1 MTGRG
6 PSNDAMCRLFGF
18 RSTVPSQMHRSLVLE
33 TNALRRQS
41 HEHPDGWGLA
51 FYVGGQPQVAR
62 GVAGAFEDEDF
73 ENLCQFISSE
83 TVVAH
88 VRKASVGGLTLENT
102 HPFEYG
108 PWVMAHNGTVPGFAE
123 MRSRL
128 EGMLSDDFRQK
139 LTGETDSERL
149 FALFLT
155 RLESRCEVQS
165 PGVALTDVF
174 AALNTTVHDV
184 MALCHERQEDP
195 SVNMVVTN
203 GRIMAAFR
211 HGRTL
216 YFSTH
221 KSRCPERSTCRA
233 FGASCEAPAVPGERV
248 NHFLVAS
255 EIIGGAAVWREVPEN
270 ECLGVDAD
278 MRLQRSHVDVPRLAL
293 VKTA

>member
-1 MTGRG
+1 
-6 PSNDAMCRLFGF
+6 
-18 RSTVPSQMHRSLVLE
+18 MHRSLVLE

-41 HEHPDGWGLA
+41 LEHPDGWGLA

-73 ENLCQFISSE
+73 DNLCQFITSE

-123 MRSRL
+123 MKPRL
-128 EGMLSDDFRQK
+128 EGMLADVFRTK
-139 LTGETDSERL
+139 MGGETDSERL

-155 RLESRCEVQS
+155 RLSGRCDVLS
-165 PGVALTDVF
+165 PDVLLGDVF
-174 AALNTTVHDV
+174 AALEETVRDV
-184 MALCHERQEDP
+184 VALCHARQADP
-195 SVNMVVTN
+195 SVNIVVTN
-203 GRIMAAFR
+203 GRLMAAFR

-221 KSRCPERSTCRA
+221 KSLCPERRTCRA
-233 FGASCEAPAVPGERV
+233 FAPLCEAPAAPGDQV

-255 EIIGGAAVWREVPEN
+255 EIIGGAAVWREVPED
-270 ECLGVDAD
+270 ECLGVDAG
-278 MRLQRSHVDVPRLAL
+278 MKFRRSRVDVPRLAL

>member
-1 MTGRG
+1 
-6 PSNDAMCRLFGF
+6 
-18 RSTVPSQMHRSLVLE
+18 MHRSLVLE

-41 HEHPDGWGLA
+41 REHPDGWGLA

-73 ENLCQFISSE
+73 ESLCQYISSE

-123 MRSRL
+123 MRPEL
-128 EGMLSDDFRQK
+128 EGMLASRFREEMS
-139 LTGETDSERL
+139 GETDSERL

-155 RLESRCEVQS
+155 KLDSRCDVLSSDVRLE
-165 PGVALTDVF
+165 DVF
-174 AALNTTVHDV
+174 AALHETVQDTIH
-184 MALCHERQEDP
+184 LCHQRQTDP
-195 SVNMVVTN
+195 STNIVVTN
-203 GRIMAAFR
+203 GRVMAAFR

-216 YFSTH
+216 FFSTH
-221 KSRCPERSTCRA
+221 KSRCPERQVCRA
-233 FGASCEAPAVPGERV
+233 FGALCEAPANAGDRV

-255 EIIGGAAVWREVPEN
+255 EIIGGAAVWREVPED
-270 ECLGVDAD
+270 ECLGVDSE
-278 MRLQRSHVDVPRLAL
+278 MRFLRRNVSVPRLAT